1 MVRGLV
7 LNDPMKAAVILII
20 SIGLVISYPTLMY
33 PPIRRATRRFVWL
46 LGWPFRAG
54 WRTGQSLAAAPA
66 ERAQLQKEIL
76 RLVQLAEA
84 REQELTEAAGRMW
97 LETQLFLHKPRELI
111 RNADRNHGAL
121 AEFHSELIADTFGRP
136 VSTEDWFQQHEK
148 SFRLPPKEVWWQVD
162 LWLYWAI
169 WRVLAAVFVVT
180 YAGPRRIPSYRVQTN
195 RSLRELLGEWRSLTR
210 RQARLRGV
218 IEKIPE
224 RTKTFDRIETA
235 KELERQQNEKQDA
248 LLRPLKAAE
257 VALEGA
263 KGYIKR
269 LQVRHQDAP
278 TKGSAVLSLGQAL
291 IGWQARIQEIEQAQA
306 GNGRPEDLI
315 RTIRSLERD
324 MALAGSYAARVVR
337 VERRAQ
343 QIQSLHKRLKRRR
356 SGQRLPDDE
365 LKVITIAIRDVVSQL
380 WLEARWDELS
390 DVLTRT
396 LENMRIYETVVLS
409 RVWHLKAGTFE
420 QLLSVVFQPGYT
432 ATTTEIRF
440 NPQVDPQ
447 TKKAADGSSKLSPF
461 AERVQEY
468 ADGDESRFATRR

>member
-1 MVRGLV
+1 MNRGV

-20 SIGLVISYPTLMY
+20 AIGLVISYPALMY
-33 PPIRRATRRFVWL
+33 PPIRKGARRVVWI
-46 LGWPFRAG
+46 LGWPIRTV
-54 WRTGQSLAAAPA
+54 WRTGQSLAAAPG
-66 ERAQLQKEIL
+66 ERVQLRQEIL
-76 RLVQLAEA
+76 RLAELAEE
-84 REQELTEAAGRMW
+84 REQQLTEAAGRMW
-97 LETQLFLHKPRELI
+97 LETQLFLHKPKDLI

-121 AEFHSELIADTFGRP
+121 SAFHTELIADTFGRP
-136 VSTEDWFQQHEK
+136 VTQEEWFRQHEK
-148 SFRLPPKEVWWQVD
+148 AFRIPPKDLWWQVD

-169 WRVLAAVFVVT
+169 WRFLAAMFVVI
-180 YAGPRRIPSYRVQTN
+180 YAGPRRISPYQVRTN
-195 RSLRELLGEWRSLTR
+195 RGLRGLLGEWRSLTR
-210 RQARLRGV
+210 KQARLRGV

-224 RTKTFDRIETA
+224 RTQIYDRLESA
-235 KELERQQNEKQDA
+235 KELERQQHQVQDA
-248 LLRPLKAAE
+248 QLRPLKTAE

-263 KGYIKR
+263 KGYLKR

-278 TKGSAVLSLGQAL
+278 TKGSAVLTLAPVLS
-291 IGWQARIQEIEQAQA
+291 GWQARIQDIEAARAAQ
-306 GNGRPEDLI
+306 GRPEDLI

-356 SGQRLPDDE
+356 GGQRLPDEE

-380 WLEARWDELS
+380 WVEARWDELS
-390 DVLTRT
+390 EVLNKT
-396 LENMRIYETVVLS
+396 LENIRIYEGAVLS
-409 RVWHLKAGTFE
+409 RVWHLKAGTFA

-440 NPQVDPQ
+440 NPQVDAQ
-447 TKKAADGSSKLSPF
+447 MKKAADGSSKLSPF

>member
-1 MVRGLV
+1 
-7 LNDPMKAAVILII
+7 MKAAVILLI

-33 PPIRRATRRFVWL
+33 PPIRKAVRKFVWL
-46 LGWPFRAG
+46 LGWPFRAV
-54 WRTGQSLAAAPA
+54 WRAGLSLAAAPG
-66 ERAQLQKEIL
+66 ERVQLQQEIL
-76 RLVQLAEA
+76 RLAELAEV
-84 REQELTEAAGRMW
+84 REQQLTEAAGRMW
-97 LETQLFLHKPRELI
+97 LETQLFLHKPRDLI

-121 AEFHSELIADTFGRP
+121 TAFHSELRADTFGRP
-136 VSTEDWFQQHEK
+136 VSKELWFQQHEK
-148 SFRLPPKEVWWQVD
+148 AFRIPPKEVWWQVD

-169 WRVLAAVFVVT
+169 WRILAAVFVVT
-180 YAGPRRIPSYRVQTN
+180 YAGPRTIPPFRVRTN
-195 RSLRELLGEWRSLTR
+195 RRLSNLVMEWRSLTR

-224 RTKTFDRIETA
+224 RTKIYDLQESA
-235 KELERQQNEKQDA
+235 KERESKHQEVQDA

-278 TKGSAVLSLGQAL
+278 TKGSAVLSLGPVL
-291 IGWQARIQEIEQAQA
+291 IGWQARIQDIEQAQA
-306 GNGRPEDLI
+306 EKSRPEELI

-324 MALAGSYAARVVR
+324 MALAGTYAARVVR

-356 SGQRLPDDE
+356 RGQRLPDDE
-365 LKVITIAIRDVVSQL
+365 LKIITIAIRDVVSQL
-380 WLEARWDELS
+380 WVEARWDELS
-390 DVLTRT
+390 DVLNKTI
-396 LENMRIYETVVLS
+396 ENIRIYETVVLG

-420 QLLSVVFQPGYT
+420 QLLEVVFQPGYT
-432 ATTTEIRF
+432 AATTEIRF
-440 NPQVDPQ
+440 NPQVDAQ
-447 TKKAADGSSKLSPF
+447 MKKAADGSSKLSPF